1 MAPPTRPFHHK
12 AAKFFKEGSERTGVS
27 RLSARARRIATF
39 AVLAVACL
47 VAGIRPQVLEIGR
60 AGPHVWVREGDLVSL
75 HYIQSMYGV
84 PVEERLRVEAAPPGA
99 VRFCFELTP
108 GGVRATIGPLREDVI
123 SAALQGLP
131 PAPGELSLRRIL
143 EAVVDSY
150 GIAGSEDGDLTVRL
164 IKARRR

>member
-1 MAPPTRPFHHK
+1 MSAEGALAIPE
-12 AAKFFKEGSERTGVS
+12 AAGKVELVMPSGRAWHPVVRLVLGGVAD
-27 RLSARARRIATF
+27 RLDLGF
-39 AVLAVACL
+39 EELDDLQLAV
-47 VAGIRPQVLEIGR
+47 
-60 AGPHVWVREGDLVSL
+60 
-75 HYIQSMYGV
+75 
-84 PVEERLRVEAAPPGA
+84 ERLLVEAAPPGS
-99 VRFCFELTP
+99 VRFCFELIP